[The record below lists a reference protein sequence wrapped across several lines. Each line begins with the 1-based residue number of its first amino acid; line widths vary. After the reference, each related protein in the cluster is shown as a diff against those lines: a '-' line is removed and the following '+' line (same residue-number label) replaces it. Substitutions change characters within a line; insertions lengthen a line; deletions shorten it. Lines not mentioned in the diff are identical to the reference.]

1 MNYLADI
8 IVIGDSKEGH
18 EAVKRLAASK
28 PTIKITFISREF
40 KSKTTHDYL
49 NVEYLKEEVIFID
62 YKNRLFGCYL
72 KNGNRVFGT
81 HLIIATGEAYEPLL
95 LDDGTLVP
103 CVSNTVNDIAKTA
116 KVQPAVVFGKQNSDV
131 KLAIEVAK
139 KYKYVYFCIEK
150 LTLDD
155 ITLANNKKLKEAKNI
170 AILPNTTLK
179 NVILEEGILQAV
191 ELTNYSKINCSA
203 IYIKTPTIPETAF
216 VSTKLIQKDETQH
229 LIVKNNAESLII
241 PKCFAIGNCIIKYK
255 KQMGQLMIDCILK
268 DF

>member
-81 HLIIATGEAYEPLL
+81 HLIIATGVAYEPLL

-139 KYKYVYFCIEK
+139 KYKYGVAVAAVDWNGVSEK
-150 LTLDD
+150 
-155 ITLANNKKLKEAKNI
+155 KKRIIDKTTSSIAKKIIHNSG
-170 AILPNTTLK
+170 
-179 NVILEEGILQAV
+179 NVKPG
-191 ELTNYSKINCSA
+191 
-203 IYIKTPTIPETAF
+203 IKTKGMFWIMH
-216 VSTKLIQKDETQH
+216 LMQKNGFNPRDVEYWKAKGWTGK
-229 LIVKNNAESLII
+229 IRPWK
-241 PKCFAIGNCIIKYK
+241 
-255 KQMGQLMIDCILK
+255 
-268 DF
+268 